1 MDKTQELNTYIS
13 NMKIKKTL
21 FGGYD
26 REDVYVK
33 IGKIVELFQQSLDE
47 MEKEKAKLEEG
58 YEKRLEASEMLIAEL
73 NKKIGGLTIEQK
85 NAIQEKE
92 KMKEFYKEYCSNILQ
107 QYSDSLRTLSAEF
120 TQVLDNVTNL
130 QKNIVDADF
139 FEKVES
145 GIVDVEKIESTV
157 SAGNV
162 ESIECVESVESVEDV
177 KSTENVEDI
186 RCAENTEE

>member
-33 IGKIVELFQQSLDE
+33 IGKIVELFQESLDE

-157 SAGNV
+157 SAGSL
-162 ESIECVESVESVEDV
+162 ESIECVESVEAVEDV